1 MLQIGH
7 QPVRLARC
15 EGATLGDL
23 RQNPGGLPIDIS
35 KDGERFLNPGEK
47 KQKLPREYKD
57 GFATAVLVLTKQ
69 AEWVSVLTDKPVLA
83 LPDNVT

>member
-1 MLQIGH
+1 M
-7 QPVRLARC
+7 
-15 EGATLGDL
+15 
-23 RQNPGGLPIDIS
+23 
-35 KDGERFLNPGEK
+35 NPGEK

-83 LPDNVT
+83 LANNVT